1 VFAFP
6 RIPEA
11 GELAAAVEGCAWYD
25 DAHGAPDWR
34 RAMTLRFAEEL
45 RTEAAA

>member
-1 VFAFP
+1 VFAFDAVP
-6 RIPEA
+6 A
-11 GELAAAVEGCAWYD
+11 ADELAAAVESCDWHD

-45 RTEAAA
+45 RREAA